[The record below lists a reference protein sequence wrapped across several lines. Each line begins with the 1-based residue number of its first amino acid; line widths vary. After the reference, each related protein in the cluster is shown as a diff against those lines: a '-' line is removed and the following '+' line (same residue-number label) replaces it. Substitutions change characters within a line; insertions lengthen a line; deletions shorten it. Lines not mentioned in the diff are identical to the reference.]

1 MKVEPHDKFSMVL
14 QLLELAEWAFVY
26 KLRKRRP
33 AITEPEIE
41 IALKDW
47 YAQRPGASLG
57 DGVGVPG
64 DRRRFQR

>member
-1 MKVEPHDKFSMVL
+1 MDVEPHERFSIVL
-14 QLLELAEWAFVY
+14 QLLEIAERAFVY

-33 AITEPEIE
+33 AITEQEIE
-41 IALKDW
+41 TALRDW

-57 DGVGVPG
+57 DGVGVLG

>member
-1 MKVEPHDKFSMVL
+1 MEVEPHERFSIVL
-14 QLLELAEWAFVY
+14 ELLEIAERAFVY
-26 KLRKRRP
+26 KLTKRRP
-33 AITEPEIE
+33 TISEQEIE
-41 IALKDW
+41 TALRDW